1 VLQGGTVRMAVEDL
15 NHPSLEAKRRKKL
28 IIILAL
34 VGLPLFGVL
43 FSLSSFQLKFIT
55 PQTTEQTVVL
65 VALTLLVSL
74 LFGGLIFVLMR
85 NLIKLFA
92 ERRLGVLGSNFRTR
106 LVVGSLLLS
115 FIPVLVMFWF
125 SYGLMNRSIE
135 RWFSTPVE
143 EVRQDTQI
151 MTTLLSKYAAANA
164 NAEAESIAS
173 SPETQRAFEGHGF
186 SGVLNEFRRHEAT
199 LQGGFAIAIESGNAE
214 ASFGVPA
221 AWPLLKPAIPALPV
235 NPDRP
240 QSMSWNGVEYVL
252 GSAPVGDRGEIL
264 VAMPLPKNFTDAQ
277 KQLEASQQQYLQLA
291 HERRQVRLTYMAI
304 LMALTGLVLFVSMW
318 LALYLSRLVTRPVVA
333 LAEAT
338 QEISRGNLDYRVA
351 VPASDELGDLVRS
364 FNQMAAELQA
374 NRRQIEASSHDLTA
388 ANTELE
394 QRRRHMETILESIP
408 TGVLSLDADLRVAHL
423 NEALLRL
430 LRPSQEPGH
439 LTATLIGASLS
450 DLFPA
455 DVLEDLDPLLRRAE
469 RMGTTTTQM
478 EFSVQGS
485 RLNVAVTVAAL
496 QHKAQRA
503 GYVVVFEDLSDVLH
517 AQKQAAWR
525 EVARRVAH
533 EIKNPLTPIALSAER
548 ILRHLGKEK
557 QFDSASRDVVRSCAQ
572 TIEAAVETVR
582 SLVNEFSTLARFPA
596 PQPMPADI
604 NAIAASALSMFN
616 GRLDGIRVR
625 TAFSNNLPKV
635 MADSE
640 ALKRAIANLVDN
652 AAEAVQKA
660 MVREIEI
667 STALVASGDAVE
679 IGVADSGQGI
689 TQEAKE
695 RLFLPYFSTKKRG
708 TGLGLAIVSRIVED
722 HHGSIRVEENH
733 PVGARFVIELPL
745 ASPSAPTPAHISYA

>member
-1 VLQGGTVRMAVEDL
+1 
-15 NHPSLEAKRRKKL
+15 
-28 IIILAL
+28 
-34 VGLPLFGVL
+34 
-43 FSLSSFQLKFIT
+43 
-55 PQTTEQTVVL
+55 
-65 VALTLLVSL
+65 
-74 LFGGLIFVLMR
+74 
-85 NLIKLFA
+85 
-92 ERRLGVLGSNFRTR
+92 
-106 LVVGSLLLS
+106 
-115 FIPVLVMFWF
+115 
-125 SYGLMNRSIE
+125 
-135 RWFSTPVE
+135 
-143 EVRQDTQI
+143 
-151 MTTLLSKYAAANA
+151 
-164 NAEAESIAS
+164 
-173 SPETQRAFEGHGF
+173 
-186 SGVLNEFRRHEAT
+186 
-199 LQGGFAIAIESGNAE
+199 
-214 ASFGVPA
+214 
-221 AWPLLKPAIPALPV
+221 
-235 NPDRP
+235 
-240 QSMSWNGVEYVL
+240 
-252 GSAPVGDRGEIL
+252 
-264 VAMPLPKNFTDAQ
+264 
-277 KQLEASQQQYLQLA
+277 
-291 HERRQVRLTYMAI
+291 
-304 LMALTGLVLFVSMW
+304 
-318 LALYLSRLVTRPVVA
+318 
-333 LAEAT
+333 
-338 QEISRGNLDYRVA
+338 
-351 VPASDELGDLVRS
+351 
-364 FNQMAAELQA
+364 
-374 NRRQIEASSHDLTA
+374 
-388 ANTELE
+388 
-394 QRRRHMETILESIP
+394 
-408 TGVLSLDADLRVAHL
+408 
-423 NEALLRL
+423 
-430 LRPSQEPGH
+430 
-439 LTATLIGASLS
+439 
-450 DLFPA
+450 
-455 DVLEDLDPLLRRAE
+455 
-469 RMGTTTTQM
+469 MGTTTTQM

-548 ILRHLGKEK
+548 ILRHLGKGK

-572 TIEAAVETVR
+572 TIEAAVDTVR

-596 PQPMPADI
+596 PQPRPADI

-745 ASPSAPTPAHISYA
+745 ASTSAATPAHISYA